1 MIWKRENIKDLT
13 ELFTDGDWIET
24 KNQSVDGIR
33 LIQTG
38 NIGFGKFKPKE
49 DKKRFISPNTFEKLK
64 CKEIYPGDILTSR
77 LPDPVGKSCII
88 PDVGERM
95 ITGVDCSIIR
105 LKPHVD
111 KVFFCYYQ
119 MSNEYLNEVN
129 SRVTGTTRS
138 RISRKNLG
146 QIKVPIPPLPEQK
159 QIVETLDKAFEKID
173 KAIANIERNIQNA
186 EEMYESKL
194 NEIFSNSCDDWSETK
209 MVDLCDILTCGVA
222 STPKYVDES
231 IGIPFLSAQNVRNGK
246 VVLNK
251 HGYISKKLHEHL
263 TKKNKP
269 SKGDI
274 LYSRVGAKFGEAAVV
289 EHDFE
294 FSVYVSLT
302 LIRPK
307 AEKLYNYYLKHLL
320 NSPSIKSL
328 AKSSITSS
336 GVPNLNVKSVRDFP
350 IRYPNL
356 SEQIRLVGT
365 IDGLSEHIQ
374 SLMSNY
380 REELKNLEELKKS
393 ILEKAFKG
401 ELTSAA

>member
-49 DKKRFISPNTFEKLK
+49 DKKRFISLNTFEKLK

-111 KVFFCYYQ
+111 KVFFAYYQ

-129 SRVTGTTRS
+129 ARVTGTTRS

-173 KAIANIERNIQNA
+173 KAIANTEQNLQNVKELFESYLESVFENKGDDWEEKRFDEVCVLQRGFDLPTRLRKKGKYPLVSSNGITDYVDLWKVKSPGVSTGRSGTIGKIHYIEKDYFPLNTSLYIKEFHGNDERCVYYFLQQFDLSRFQSGAGVPTLNRNNVHPVKVYFPISK
-186 EEMYESKL
+186 EEQKQITSKLDALTVESKKI
-194 NEIFSNSCDDWSETK
+194 EAI
-209 MVDLCDILTCGVA
+209 
-222 STPKYVDES
+222 
-231 IGIPFLSAQNVRNGK
+231 
-246 VVLNK
+246 
-251 HGYISKKLHEHL
+251 
-263 TKKNKP
+263 
-269 SKGDI
+269 
-274 LYSRVGAKFGEAAVV
+274 YSQKIA
-289 EHDFE
+289 D
-294 FSVYVSLT
+294 
-302 LIRPK
+302 
-307 AEKLYNYYLKHLL
+307 
-320 NSPSIKSL
+320 
-328 AKSSITSS
+328 
-336 GVPNLNVKSVRDFP
+336 
-350 IRYPNL
+350 
-356 SEQIRLVGT
+356 
-365 IDGLSEHIQ
+365 
-374 SLMSNY
+374 
-380 REELKNLEELKKS
+380 LEELKKS

>member
-1 MIWKRENIKDLT
+1 MKPGW
-13 ELFTDGDWIET
+13 
-24 KNQSVDGIR
+24 QSNKLSEVIDQFIVPQR
-33 LIQTG
+33 D
-38 NIGFGKFKPKE
+38 KPKVFDGNVPWCRIE
-49 DKKRFISPNTFEKLK
+49 DFDGRYLVKSKSGLKVSDQLIKSMPLRVFPVDTVIVSCSADLGRCAIIKKPLVTNQTFIGLVPSNKIDSDFLYHLMTSMSVKLNNMASGATIK
-64 CKEIYPGDILTSR
+64 YLSKKKFQQIEIL
-77 LPDPVGKSCII
+77 
-88 PDVGERM
+88 
-95 ITGVDCSIIR
+95 
-105 LKPHVD
+105 
-111 KVFFCYYQ
+111 
-119 MSNEYLNEVN
+119 
-129 SRVTGTTRS
+129 
-138 RISRKNLG
+138 
-146 QIKVPIPPLPEQK
+146 IPPLSEQK
-159 QIVETLDKAFEKID
+159 QIVEILDKAFDKID
-173 KAIANIERNIQNA
+173 KAIANIERNIENA
-186 EEMYESKL
+186 KEMYESKL

-246 VVLNK
+246 VVLHK
-251 HGYISKKLHEHL
+251 YRYISKKLHEHL

-401 ELTSAA
+401 ELSSAA